1 MQASMAFLSTYIM
14 CPPYYAQF
22 ARRVEL
28 RDFTGEGNLE
38 VGFEGRPVGIEVGLL
53 FIRMRIEEYSWR
65 AEVEIRFVRHLG
77 RRVIASHE
85 DVLKSW
91 RMSKR

>member
-1 MQASMAFLSTYIM
+1 MAFLSTYIM

-22 ARRVEL
+22 TRGMEL

-53 FIRMRIEEYSWR
+53 LFRMRIEEYNWG
-65 AEVEIRFVRHLG
+65 AEVEIGFVRHLG

-85 DVLKSW
+85 DVSKSW
-91 RMSKR
+91 RISKR